1 MPPDTT
7 ARAASGPAPRP
18 LLRQRN
24 LHLIFCVT
32 LTVVMGVSSIA
43 PAFPDIMDAL
53 GLAATQ
59 VAWLVTAFTLPGVFL
74 APVLGILA
82 DRYGRKRVLV
92 PSLLVFGVF
101 GSLCALAD
109 SFAVLVGLRF
119 LQGVGAAALGALNVT
134 ILSDLYDGNERITAM
149 GYNAGVLSFGT
160 TLFPLLGGGL
170 ATLGWHWPFVLPVTA
185 LPLALAVLLL
195 LESPRPRGGAAFMEY
210 MRQAVRRA
218 VEPRALALFAST
230 CMTFMILYGMLVAF
244 LPVYL
249 AQRFGAEPW
258 AIGTIIASASLTTAL
273 LAARLGA
280 LARAV
285 PLRLLLTLAFALYAL
300 AAVLVPL
307 MPGLWWVLLPVLV
320 FGAAQGLNIPTVQ
333 AMLAELAPMEQRGA
347 FMALNGTV
355 LRLGQT
361 LGPVVMGGAFVA
373 WGMDGVFWATA
384 ALALAAAG
392 LILAAVRGGPGQR

>member
-1 MPPDTT
+1 MPDTT
-7 ARAASGPAPRP
+7 PRAAPGPEPRP

-53 GLAATQ
+53 GLSATQ

-82 DRYGRKRVLV
+82 DRYGRKTVLV

-134 ILSDLYDGNERITAM
+134 ILSDLYSGPERITAM

-160 TLFPLLGGGL
+160 TLFPLLGGAL
-170 ATLGWHWPFVLPVTA
+170 ATLGWHWPFVLPVMA

-195 LESPRPRGGAAFMEY
+195 LETPRPDGGGEFMEY

-218 VEPRALALFAST
+218 VEPRALVLFATT
-230 CMTFMILYGMLVAF
+230 CMTFMILYGMLVSF

-249 AQRFGAEPW
+249 ARRFGAEAW

-273 LAARLGA
+273 MAARLGA
-280 LARAV
+280 LARIM
-285 PLRLLLTLAFALYAL
+285 PLRVLLAVAFGLYAT
-300 AAVLVPL
+300 AAVLTPL
-307 MPGLWWVLLPVLV
+307 MPGLWWVLVPVLV

-333 AMLAELAPMEQRGA
+333 TMLADLAPMEQRGA

-361 LGPVVMGGAFVA
+361 LGPVVMGGAFLV
-373 WGMDGVFWATA
+373 WGMDGVFAATA
-384 ALALAAAG
+384 ALALLAG
-392 LILAAVRGGPGQR
+392 ALVLAVVRGGAGHG

>member
-1 MPPDTT
+1 MPPQT
-7 ARAASGPAPRP
+7 AARPAPRP

-24 LHLIFCVT
+24 LHLLFCVT

-53 GLAATQ
+53 DLSATQ

-82 DRYGRKRVLV
+82 DRHGRKRVLV
-92 PSLLVFGVF
+92 PSLVAFGVF

-109 SFAVLVGLRF
+109 SFALLVGLRF

-134 ILSDLYDGNERITAM
+134 ILSDLYAGNERITAM

-170 ATLGWHWPFVLPVTA
+170 ATLGWHWPFVLPVLA
-185 LPLALAVLLL
+185 LPLALAVLLWL
-195 LESPRPRGGAAFMEY
+195 DAPQPRGGAEFMDY

-230 CMTFMILYGMLVAF
+230 CMTFMILYGMLVSF

-249 AQRFGAEPW
+249 AQRFGAEAW

-285 PLRLLLTLAFALYAL
+285 PLRLLLALAFGLYAL
-300 AAVLVPL
+300 SAVLVPL
-307 MPGLWWVLLPVLV
+307 MPGLWWVLLPVLA

-333 AMLAELAPMEQRGA
+333 AMLADLAPMEQRGA

-384 ALALAAAG
+384 ALALAAAA
-392 LILAAVRGGPGQR
+392 LVLAAVRGGMGHH

>member
-1 MPPDTT
+1 MPDTT
-7 ARAASGPAPRP
+7 PRAASGPAPRP

-24 LHLIFCVT
+24 LHILFCVT

-53 GLAATQ
+53 GLSATQ

-82 DRYGRKRVLV
+82 DRYGRKTVLV
-92 PSLLVFGVF
+92 PSLLAFGVF

-109 SFAVLVGLRF
+109 SFAWLVALRF

-134 ILSDLYDGNERITAM
+134 ILSDLYTGPERITAM

-160 TLFPLLGGGL
+160 TLFPLLGGAL
-170 ATLGWHWPFVLPVTA
+170 ATVGWHWPFILPVAA
-185 LPLALAVLLL
+185 LPLALVVLLL
-195 LESPRPRGGAAFMEY
+195 LDTPRPDSGGAFMEY

-230 CMTFMILYGMLVAF
+230 CLTFMILYGMLVSF

-249 AQRFGAEPW
+249 ARRFGAEAW
-258 AIGTIIASASLTTAL
+258 AIGAIIASASLTTAL
-273 LAARLGA
+273 MAARLGA
-280 LARAV
+280 LARLM
-285 PLRLLLTLAFALYAL
+285 PLRVLLAVAFGLYAT
-300 AAVLVPL
+300 AALLIPL
-307 MPGLWWVLLPVLV
+307 MPGLWWVLVPVLV

-333 AMLAELAPMEQRGA
+333 TMLADLAPMEQRGA

-361 LGPVVMGGAFVA
+361 LGPVVMGGAFLV
-373 WGMDGVFWATA
+373 WGMDGVFAATA
-384 ALALAAAG
+384 ALALLAG
-392 LILAAVRGGPGQR
+392 ALVLVVVRGSAGHG

>member
-1 MPPDTT
+1 MPPQT
-7 ARAASGPAPRP
+7 AARPAPRP

-24 LHLIFCVT
+24 LHLLFCVT

-53 GLAATQ
+53 DLSATQ

-82 DRYGRKRVLV
+82 DRHGRKRVLV
-92 PSLLVFGVF
+92 PSLLAFGVF

-109 SFAVLVGLRF
+109 SFALLVGLRF

-134 ILSDLYDGNERITAM
+134 ILSDLYAGNERITAM

-170 ATLGWHWPFVLPVTA
+170 ATLGWHWPFVLPVLA
-185 LPLALAVLLL
+185 LPLALAVLLWL
-195 LESPRPRGGAAFMEY
+195 DAPQPRGGAKFMDY

-230 CMTFMILYGMLVAF
+230 CMTFMILYGMLVSF

-249 AQRFGAEPW
+249 AQRFGAEAW

-285 PLRLLLTLAFALYAL
+285 PLRLLLALAFGLYAL
-300 AAVLVPL
+300 SAVLVPL
-307 MPGLWWVLLPVLV
+307 MPGLWWVLLPVLA

-333 AMLAELAPMEQRGA
+333 AMLADLAPMEQRGA

-384 ALALAAAG
+384 ALALAAAA
-392 LILAAVRGGPGQR
+392 LVLAAVRGGMGHH

>member
-1 MPPDTT
+1 MPPQT
-7 ARAASGPAPRP
+7 AARPAPRP

-24 LHLIFCVT
+24 LHLLFCVT

-53 GLAATQ
+53 DLSATQ

-82 DRYGRKRVLV
+82 DRHGRKRVLV
-92 PSLLVFGVF
+92 PSLLAFGVF

-109 SFAVLVGLRF
+109 SFALLVGLRF

-134 ILSDLYDGNERITAM
+134 ILSDLYAGNERITAM

-170 ATLGWHWPFVLPVTA
+170 ATLGWHWPFVLPVLA
-185 LPLALAVLLL
+185 LPLALAVLLWL
-195 LESPRPRGGAAFMEY
+195 DAPQPRGGAEFMDY

-230 CMTFMILYGMLVAF
+230 CMTFMILYGMLVSF

-249 AQRFGAEPW
+249 AQRFGAEAW

-285 PLRLLLTLAFALYAL
+285 PLRLLLALAFGLYAL
-300 AAVLVPL
+300 SAVLVPL
-307 MPGLWWVLLPVLV
+307 MPGLWWVLLPVLA

-333 AMLAELAPMEQRGA
+333 AMLADLAPMEQRGA

-384 ALALAAAG
+384 ALALVAAA
-392 LILAAVRGGPGQR
+392 LVLAAVRGGMGHH

>member
-7 ARAASGPAPRP
+7 ARAASGPALRP

-185 LPLALAVLLL
+185 LPGPAV
-195 LESPRPRGGAAFMEY
+195 
-210 MRQAVRRA
+210 
-218 VEPRALALFAST
+218 
-230 CMTFMILYGMLVAF
+230 
-244 LPVYL
+244 
-249 AQRFGAEPW
+249 
-258 AIGTIIASASLTTAL
+258 
-273 LAARLGA
+273 
-280 LARAV
+280 
-285 PLRLLLTLAFALYAL
+285 LRLLEAH
-300 AAVLVPL
+300 
-307 MPGLWWVLLPVLV
+307 
-320 FGAAQGLNIPTVQ
+320 
-333 AMLAELAPMEQRGA
+333 
-347 FMALNGTV
+347 
-355 LRLGQT
+355 
-361 LGPVVMGGAFVA
+361 
-373 WGMDGVFWATA
+373 
-384 ALALAAAG
+384 
-392 LILAAVRGGPGQR
+392 GPGAGGFSWYHAPGRAPGRGNQGPALSPAPA